1 MRYTILEI
9 YEEDYGCEG
18 IPDGEEPM
26 CSVRVRDDKG
36 NEKLIRIADCYLIEN
51 KLDLG
56 SILNWEE

>member
-26 CSVRVRDDKG
+26 CSVRVRSENG
-36 NEKLIRIADCYLIEN
+36 IEKLLKITDSYLTEN
-51 KLDLG
+51 KLDRG
-56 SILNWEE
+56 SILNWDE